1 VSCDAAQ
8 TEPVRDE
15 HQTGVDRH
23 FDQSSELWRTLY
35 AEPTVW
41 GASFRERQSRA
52 VEWAVRAAPEG
63 GRALD
68 VGCGA
73 GGLAVELARR
83 GFAVEAIDSS
93 QAMLA
98 NARAAAEQAGVTSTM
113 AVSHGDVH
121 QLDHPDQSFDV
132 VVALGVL
139 PWVRHPDQAAREMR
153 RVLKPGG
160 HLIFSCDNALALQ
173 LLLDPRLLPLL
184 DPAKRI
190 IRARAG
196 RRWHAE
202 RPRTVRGRTVERLLA
217 AAALELTQHSTLQFG
232 PFSFLGLP
240 LTSERAALRLHV
252 FLQRQADSQRPLL
265 RGAGRQH
272 MVLARRPTASP
283 TLEGDR

>member
-1 VSCDAAQ
+1 V
-8 TEPVRDE
+8 TEAPDP
-15 HQTGVDRH
+15 HQRQLDRH
-23 FDQSSELWRTLY
+23 FDATSGIWQGIYE
-35 AEPTVW
+35 EQTVL
-41 GASFRERQSRA
+41 GSIFRERQSRA

-184 DPAKRI
+184 DPVKRSV
-190 IRARAG
+190 RRRLR
-196 RRWHAE
+196 RRWPRPE
-202 RPRTVRGRTVERLLA
+202 RPRAFRARTVRRLLTDGQ
-217 AAALELTQHSTLQFG
+217 LELLEHRTIQFG
-232 PFSFLGLP
+232 PFSFLGFP
-240 LTSERAALRLHV
+240 LMRDGAAWRLHRLLQRAA
-252 FLQRQADSQRPLL
+252 DEGKPLV
-265 RGAGRQH
+265 RGGGRQH
-272 MVLARRPTASP
+272 LMLARRNDHAATAA
-283 TLEGDR
+283 